1 MGNNTLV
8 QHKVELNANK
18 KSINRDTVDLNEVVL
33 GPVVEQLGL
42 RVGIELL
49 SFHIEAFFQ
58 MLELPLSSFQVD
70 LCIIFFLLG
79 ELMIHD

>member
-70 LCIIFFLLG
+70 LCIIFFY
-79 ELMIHD
+79 

>member
-1 MGNNTLV
+1 MNDDLGNNTLV
-8 QHKVELNANK
+8 QHKVELGPK

-33 GPVVEQLGL
+33 APVVEQLGL

-58 MLELPLSSFQVD
+58 MLELPLSSFQFD
-70 LCIIFFLLG
+70 LCITFFY
-79 ELMIHD
+79 